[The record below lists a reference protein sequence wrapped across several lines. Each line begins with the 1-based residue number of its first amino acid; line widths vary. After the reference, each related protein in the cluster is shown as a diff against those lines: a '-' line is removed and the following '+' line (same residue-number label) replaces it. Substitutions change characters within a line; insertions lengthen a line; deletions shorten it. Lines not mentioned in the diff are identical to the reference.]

1 MHLAKLQAW
10 QFTLVAALL
19 LTLVGCAGGS
29 NRPGPGTTSG
39 VQSVALTPAQALL
52 IDNGVKQMVGSQN
65 AQLSAVKAT
74 RLPDKVGVHVC
85 GYVSKKQPNGKDGPS
100 LPFYIELREADGKPV
115 TERGQVG
122 SDPSKLSKVNFVCR
136 HNN

>member
-1 MHLAKLQAW
+1 MYLAKLEAR
-10 QFTLVAALL
+10 QFTLVVAML
-19 LTLVGCAGGS
+19 LTLVGCAGGG
-29 NRPGPGTTSG
+29 NRPASSTTSN
-39 VQSVALTPAQALL
+39 VQHVTLTPAQALL
-52 IDNGVKQMVGSQN
+52 IDSGVKQMVGSQN

-74 RLPDKVGVHVC
+74 RLPNKTGVHVC
-85 GYVSKKQPNGKDGPS
+85 GFVSKKQPNGKDGPS

-136 HNN
+136 HNS